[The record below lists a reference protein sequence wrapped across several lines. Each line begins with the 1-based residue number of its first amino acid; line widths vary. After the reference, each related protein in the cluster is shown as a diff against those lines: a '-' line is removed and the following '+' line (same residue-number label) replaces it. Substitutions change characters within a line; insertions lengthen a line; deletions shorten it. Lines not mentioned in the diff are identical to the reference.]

1 MTFWASGTPHKD
13 IKKILLQRYFQFI
26 SHENTGFGNLV
37 GGLFYDRFK
46 GVIILGELFENPDK
60 PYLIICL
67 ANKFSVTI
75 NKSREGEKGKIK
87 VLKT

>member
-1 MTFWASGTPHKD
+1 MTFWASGTPNRE
-13 IKKILLQRYFQFI
+13 IKKILLQRYIQFI
-26 SHENTGFGNLV
+26 SHQNTGVGNLV

-75 NKSREGEKGKIK
+75 NKSRVGEKGRII